1 MKKGLRVGLL
11 VLVIFTMTFSAA
23 RADGVS
29 AGVKVGTLGVGPE
42 VGFTFS
48 KYLGARVGFNY
59 LPFSFS
65 GEKGDVDYDFDLN
78 LQSVSAI
85 LDLHPFKNAFRV
97 SGGLFYNGNTLDASG
112 KSSSGKF
119 KIGNH
124 KYPAALVGNLDGN
137 IDFNDFAPYCGFGID
152 TTFGK
157 SRDFGLT
164 LELGVLFQGS
174 PKVDLSADGPL
185 SGNPIFQRDLAK
197 EEEKL
202 KDDLDSFKFYPV
214 ISVGVTYR
222 F

>member
-1 MKKGLRVGLL
+1 ML
-11 VLVIFTMTFSAA
+11 VVMSFSTG
-23 RADGVS
+23 RAEGVS
-29 AGVKVGTLGVGPE
+29 AGLKVGTLGVGPE
-42 VGFTFS
+42 IGFCFS

-65 GEKGDVDYDFDLN
+65 REKGDVDYNFDLN

-85 LDLHPFKNAFRV
+85 VDLHPFKNAFRI
-97 SGGLFYNGNTLDASG
+97 SGGLFYNGNNLDASG
-112 KSSSGKF
+112 KSTSGKF

-124 KYPAALVGNLDGN
+124 SYPAALVGNLEGD
-137 IDFNDFAPYCGFGID
+137 IDFNEFAPYCGLGVD

-157 SRDFGLT
+157 NKEFGLM

-174 PKVDLSADGPL
+174 PDVSLSADGPL
-185 SGNPIFQRDLAK
+185 SGNPLFQRDLAR

-202 KDDLDSFKFYPV
+202 KDDLENFKFYPV
-214 ISVGVTYR
+214 VSVGITYS